1 MKRALNYHHLRYFH
15 AVAHDGNLT
24 RTAERLNL
32 SQSALSTQIR
42 RLEEQLGHPLF
53 ERRGRQLELTEA
65 GRIALDH
72 ADTIFAAGAELMG
85 SLSESHGGRR
95 QVLRVGA
102 LATLSRNFQVGFIRP
117 VLGRDDVHV
126 TMRSGRFADLMQGLD
141 AHALDVVL
149 VNYLPTRD
157 AATPWIPHRIA
168 DQPVSLVGHRRRI
181 KKKDTAAT
189 LLAREPVVLPSVET
203 SIRASFDAYI
213 ERLGVKPAIVAEV
226 DDMAMLR
233 VLARENIGITV
244 VPPIVVKDELEQ
256 GILVEAEQ
264 VPDLTEAFY
273 AVTLKR
279 RFPNPLLKTL
289 LARADD
295 APPRSRSRRS
305 GRAE

>member
-1 MKRALNYHHLRYFH
+1 MIRALNYHHLRYFH

-42 RLEEQLGHPLF
+42 KLEEQLGHPLF

-72 ADTIFAAGAELMG
+72 ADSIFAAGAELIG
-85 SLSESHGGRR
+85 SLSESPGDKR
-95 QVLRVGA
+95 QVLRIGA
-102 LATLSRNFQVGFIRP
+102 LATLSRNFQIEFIRP
-117 VLGRDDVHV
+117 VLVRDDVHV
-126 TMRSGRFADLMQGLD
+126 TIRSGRFAELMQGLD

-149 VNYLPTRD
+149 VNYLPARD
-157 AATPWIPHRIA
+157 AATAWIPHRIA
-168 DQPVSLVGHRRRI
+168 DQPVSIVGHRRRI
-181 KKKDTAAT
+181 RKKDTALS
-189 LLAREPVVLPSVET
+189 LLEREPLVLPSVET

-213 ERLGVKPAIVAEV
+213 ERLGVKPKIAAEV

-233 VLARENIGITV
+233 VMARENIGITV

-256 GILVEAEQ
+256 GLLVEAEQ

-289 LARADD
+289 LAKADD
-295 APPRSRSRRS
+295 RPPRARSKRQR
-305 GRAE
+305 